1 MTVPTFRT
9 APEVDH
15 LLAISEA
22 GSRGA
27 ATALSQILGRPIELE
42 VPQARRVPLDQVA
55 EIAGGAA
62 RPVCALSL
70 KVLGELRGDFL
81 LLFGQ
86 EEVPRLLALL
96 PHGGFRD
103 DGTVPAAI
111 DRDSL
116 EESALREIGNILA
129 AAYLNAVSHLL
140 GFTLLPST
148 PAMAL
153 DLAGAITDF
162 VLVDSAARGEDA
174 LVLVGEVREPRS
186 GVRGSILFVP
196 DPVSLTDPAARP
208 SPAS

>member
-1 MTVPTFRT
+1 MTDRT
-9 APEVDH
+9 TKGSPDFDH

-27 ATALSQILGRPIELE
+27 ATALSQLLGRPVDLE
-42 VPQARRVPLDQVA
+42 SPWARRIPLDQVA

-62 RPVCALSL
+62 RPVCVLSL
-70 KVLGELRGDFL
+70 RVLGELRGDFL
-81 LLFGQ
+81 LLFAQ

-103 DGTVPAAI
+103 DGTGPVTI

-148 PAMAL
+148 PEMAL
-153 DLAGAITDF
+153 DMAGAITDF
-162 VLVDSAARGEDA
+162 VLVDNAARGSDA
-174 LVLVGEVREPRS
+174 LVLAGEVREPHS

-196 DPVSLTDPAARP
+196 DPESLPDATG
-208 SPAS
+208 SPLS

>member
-1 MTVPTFRT
+1 MTSRMP
-9 APEVDH
+9 PEVSDMDH

-27 ATALSQILGRPIELE
+27 ATALSQILGRPVDLE
-42 VPQARRVPLDQVA
+42 IPQARRVPLDQVA

-70 KVLGELRGDFL
+70 KVRGGLQGDFL
-81 LLFGQ
+81 LLFAQ

-103 DGTVPAAI
+103 DGTVPAVI

-129 AAYLNAVSHLL
+129 AAYLNAVSHLI
-140 GFTLLPST
+140 GSTLLPST

-153 DLAGAITDF
+153 DMAGAVTDF
-162 VLVDSAARGEDA
+162 VLIDSAARGVDA
-174 LVLVGEVREPRS
+174 LVLVGEVREPHS
-186 GVRGSILFVP
+186 GVRGSIVFVP
-196 DPVSLTDPAARP
+196 DPASLAAPADRNAP
-208 SPAS
+208 TS